1 MIYALILI
9 TLALL
14 VAQRF
19 ISSRELEAARTHAAS
34 REDALLDQ
42 TRHLAD
48 QIVLLKVAPEM
59 AAIQA
64 VPAEEANASSPY
76 ISASD
81 DFATAEYELARQ
93 GLERSTAEL
102 IELHAGASE

>member
-1 MIYALILI
+1 LIAFLYAI
-9 TLALL
+9 
-14 VAQRF
+14 Q
-19 ISSRELEAARTHAAS
+19 SARADRAKTEVRQDA
-34 REDALLDQ
+34 REDALLEH

-64 VPAEEANASSPY
+64 VPAGEADAPSPY

-81 DFATAEYELARQ
+81 DFATAEYELARR
-93 GLERSTAEL
+93 GLEQSTAEL
-102 IELHAGASE
+102 IELHAGTAE